1 MKITTTFR
9 DMPPST
15 GLQQAAER
23 WVTRLEQVYDRIVD
37 CQVTI
42 ERPRHHLNGSPFQVR
57 IALSLVPGACLTVVQ
72 SSKDVYVAV
81 ADAFRALR
89 KQLLDHV
96 AKLRV
101 LASPPGGHHASLVAN
116 KTS

>member
-23 WVTRLEQVYDRIVD
+23 WVTRLEQVYDRIID

-42 ERPRHHLNGSPFQVR
+42 ERPRHHLAGSFQVR
-57 IALSLVPGACLTVVQ
+57 IALSLHPGASLTVVQ
-72 SSKDVYVAV
+72 SSKDVNVAV
-81 ADAFRALR
+81 AAAFRAVG

-96 AKLRV
+96 GKLRA
-101 LASPPGGHHASLVAN
+101 LASPAGGHHASLVAN

>member
-42 ERPRHHLNGSPFQVR
+42 ERLRHHLHGSPFQVR
-57 IALSLVPGACLTVVQ
+57 IDLALHGANLSVAQ
-72 SSKDVYVAV
+72 SSKDAYVAV
-81 ADAFRALR
+81 ADAFRAAR
-89 KQLLDHV
+89 KQLLDH
-96 AKLRV
+96 APKLRV
-101 LASPPGGHHASLVAN
+101 IASPPGGHHASFVAN
-116 KTS
+116 KSS

>member
-42 ERPRHHLNGSPFQVR
+42 ERLRHHLPGSPFQVR
-57 IALSLVPGACLTVVQ
+57 IALSILPSANLTVAQ
-72 SSKDVYVAV
+72 SSKDAYVAV
-81 ADAFRALR
+81 ADAFRAAR
-89 KQLLDHV
+89 KQLLDH
-96 AKLRV
+96 APKLRII
-101 LASPPGGHHASLVAN
+101 ASPPGGHQASLVAN
-116 KTS
+116 KSS